1 MTKER
6 YKIMAKEIN
15 ISDRAADKLSK
26 ELERAEKVFK
36 GTTPI
41 QEIKRAI
48 VGPVCKMLTK
58 FCYQDEEFAQAVLRC
73 EKELIDN
80 VAEIVKDVTRSN
92 PSISDVEAYVR
103 AVRFYLPAAEVTVSF
118 RILLPNEYDDD
129 LLDLGA
135 EPKQDTEGQAII
147 LDLLDT
153 REDGD

>member
-6 YKIMAKEIN
+6 YKTMAKELN

-26 ELERAEKVFK
+26 ELERAEKAFK
-36 GTTPI
+36 GTTPAM
-41 QEIKRAI
+41 EIKRAI
-48 VGPVCKMLTK
+48 AEPVAKMLTK
-58 FCYQDEEFAQAVLRC
+58 FCYQDEEFAQAVVRC

-103 AVRFYLPAAEVTVSF
+103 AVRFYLPAAQVTVSF
-118 RILLPNEYDDD
+118 RVLLPNELDDD

-135 EPKQDTEGQAII
+135 DPIPADESHHAMI
-147 LDLLDT
+147 LDLIDT
-153 REDGD
+153 LGEG